1 MIECIFTVDYE
12 IYGNGSGS
20 LKQLVYEPAE
30 KLHAVFQR
38 FNSRFVLFVEVA
50 ELEMIEKAGAD
61 PDIDLVKRQV
71 QRFQQE
77 GYEIGLHMH
86 PWWYNAEYERGNWML
101 DYSEYNMCALPRGR
115 IAEMI
120 ERGIV
125 YLREIVGAS
134 QFTPLSHRAGHLLFQ
149 PTANV
154 AGVLSEWGVRIDSS
168 VYKGGLWHQHK
179 LDYRKAL
186 DNGSYWRFSKDVNM
200 PDPEGDLIEFP
211 IHTRMVP
218 TVAMLTTKRVKLQ
231 GKDASA
237 AQAGKKIVSR
247 LKNMM
252 RFSYPL
258 KLDFCSMTIN
268 ELTRSVDR
276 VIQEDERDP
285 KSFRPIVAIGHTKD
299 LVDFETVELFLSYL
313 TRKGIGIST
322 FEDIYPKCANRQFH
336 SAVKGNVRV

>member
-20 LKQLVYEPAE
+20 LKGLMYEPAE
-30 KLHAVFQR
+30 KLNALFRQ
-38 FNSRFVLFVEVA
+38 FDSRFVLFVEAA
-50 ELEMIEKAGAD
+50 ELETIEKAGTD
-61 PDIDLVKRQV
+61 PDIDLVTRQV
-71 QRFQQE
+71 RRFHKE
-77 GYEIGLHMH
+77 GHEIGLHMH
-86 PWWYNAEYERGNWML
+86 PWWYNAEYESGNWLL
-101 DYSEYNMCALPRGR
+101 DYSEYNLCTLPRDR
-115 IAEMI
+115 IAELI
-120 ERGIV
+120 ERAIV
-125 YLREIVGAS
+125 YLRGLVGS
-134 QFTPLSHRAGHLLFQ
+134 SEFTPLSHRAGHLLFQ
-149 PTANV
+149 PAED
-154 AGVLSEWGVRIDSS
+154 AASVLSFWGIRIDSS

-186 DNGSYWRFSKDVNM
+186 DNGSYWRFSEDVNV
-200 PDPEGDLIEFP
+200 PDPEGDLIELP

-218 TVAMLTTKRVKLQ
+218 TAAMLTSKRVKLQ

-237 AQAGKKIVSR
+237 VQAGKKIVSR

-258 KLDFCSMTIN
+258 KLDFCSMTID
-268 ELTRSVDR
+268 ELTRTVDR

-285 KSFRPIVAIGHTKD
+285 ASFRPVVAIGHTKD

-313 TRKGIGIST
+313 TRKGIAIST
-322 FEDIYPKCANRQFH
+322 FEDIYPKCANHQFR